1 MSVVV
6 FGSCNMDLTI
16 RVSKLPKVG
25 QTIVGKSLRKYPG
38 GKGAN
43 QAVAAARLG
52 ARCYL
57 YCILGDDDPGL
68 ELRSFLQNECIG
80 VEGIEVRDNKKTGQA
95 IILVDDDGYNMIVY
109 LPGANSLVDETYA
122 KKALKRIQ
130 TADVLLLQ
138 LELPLSVVSY
148 VLHHVPSDKP
158 HVILD
163 PSPAQDLNYLPVS
176 RVDIITPNQQELLM
190 LTGEKDY
197 RKAAGCLLDLGVK
210 TVICKAGS
218 EGAYLAKK
226 NIWKHIPSFHV
237 DAIDTTACGDAFN
250 GALAVALAE
259 GQPIEDAI
267 LFANAA
273 GALAATKQ
281 GAQPSLPY
289 RRELNMFLEKQ
300 HRLWKQARK

>member
-1 MSVVV
+1 MTIIV
-6 FGSCNMDLTI
+6 FGSCNIDLTI
-16 RVSKLPKVG
+16 RVSELPKEG

-43 QAVAAARLG
+43 QAVAVARLG
-52 ARCYL
+52 AHCYL
-57 YCILGDDDPGL
+57 YCILGNDDPGQ
-68 ELRSFLQNECIG
+68 ELRSFLQNECVDIDG
-80 VEGIEVRDNKKTGQA
+80 VEVRDNKETGQA
-95 IILVDDDGYNMIVY
+95 VILVDDDGHNMIVY
-109 LPGANSLVDETYA
+109 LPGANNLVDETYA
-122 KKALKRIQ
+122 NKALKRIQ

-138 LELPLSVVSY
+138 LELPLSAVSY
-148 VLHHVPSDKP
+148 VLHHVPSGKP
-158 HVILD
+158 YVILD
-163 PSPAQDLNYLPVS
+163 PSPAQDLSCIPVS
-176 RVDIITPNQQELLM
+176 KVDIVTPNQQELLM

-226 NIWKHIPSFHV
+226 DIWKHIPSFHV

-289 RRELNMFLEKQ
+289 RQELNMFLEKQ
-300 HRLWKQARK
+300 NRLWKQARK